1 VLCELQ
7 LALCC
12 FLILCSIAR
21 AEPLDTI
28 VADGPRFKAQI
39 ARIDADGKLHLEG
52 SEPRELPLNELV
64 RWGNFVEPVRG
75 PQILLLG
82 GGLLVADIAAIDK
95 DQLEADSDPCG
106 AVKLPLSLVS
116 GVVFSPPGD
125 LAARDKLLA
134 KLRGAAAGKDR
145 VILDNGD
152 ELPGTIEGLK
162 DDTLSLQTEA
172 GKLQLPI
179 KRLTAVIL
187 DPALAD
193 KGRPVGPVTML
204 GLRDGSRLPVASLS
218 AADQKLQLNLNQ
230 KLALSCP
237 LDRLVAI
244 QPLGGRAVYLSDL
257 KAASFR
263 HLPFLSTAWP
273 YKLDQ
278 SVDGGQLRAGGKLWL
293 KGLGMHSASRLTY
306 ELDGQFA
313 RFQAEAAIDQS
324 TGGKGSVVVKVL
336 TDAGDG
342 KWQAK
347 HTSPVLRGGD
357 SPHWIDVDLSSARRL
372 SLLVEFA
379 DRGDEQ
385 DHLDWLDARLIRR

>member
-1 VLCELQ
+1 
-7 LALCC
+7 
-12 FLILCSIAR
+12 
-21 AEPLDTI
+21 
-28 VADGPRFKAQI
+28 
-39 ARIDADGKLHLEG
+39 
-52 SEPRELPLNELV
+52 
-64 RWGNFVEPVRG
+64 
-75 PQILLLG
+75 
-82 GGLLVADIAAIDK
+82 
-95 DQLEADSDPCG
+95 
-106 AVKLPLSLVS
+106 
-116 GVVFSPPGD
+116 
-125 LAARDKLLA
+125 
-134 KLRGAAAGKDR
+134 
-145 VILDNGD
+145 
-152 ELPGTIEGLK
+152 
-162 DDTLSLQTEA
+162 
-172 GKLQLPI
+172 
-179 KRLTAVIL
+179 
-187 DPALAD
+187 
-193 KGRPVGPVTML
+193 ML

-385 DHLDWLDARLIRR
+385 DPLDWLDARLIRR